1 MEMLATIRLVW
12 DLLPRHVSKDI
23 ERRVFPTQCVHKI
36 YLQYQTTFSNFV
48 CAYSYGRRQQ
58 RGYAGSNMQNKL
70 KFLSKTPSFIERKN
84 LRPLATLARWWYW
97 HWCSLG
103 TRRLHSTSGTLWS
116 KNFVYFTLWYISPS
130 PSSLAFGR
138 EPTVSF
144 VDIWFKALIDV
155 EEQNIISLSG
165 SAGGCGENP
174 LVRQTTCSSRR
185 DVYSAWQGEAR
196 FGFFGKRNT

>member
-1 MEMLATIRLVW
+1 MVVLTLVFVRDAPTSLHKWIARKQEFRLFHFVI
-12 DLLPRHVSKDI
+12 HFT
-23 ERRVFPTQCVHKI
+23 FPV
-36 YLQYQTTFSNFV
+36 V
-48 CAYSYGRRQQ
+48 
-58 RGYAGSNMQNKL
+58 
-70 KFLSKTPSFIERKN
+70 
-84 LRPLATLARWWYW
+84 
-97 HWCSLG
+97 
-103 TRRLHSTSGTLWS
+103 
-116 KNFVYFTLWYISPS
+116 
-130 PSSLAFGR
+130 AFGR